1 MPTVKTLLPQT
12 LTEERLI
19 RVAAYCRVSSDS
31 TEQKDS
37 FSAQVEHYTG
47 LIGGNPCW
55 KLVDIYADEG
65 VTGMSMRKRDDFNRM
80 IADCQR
86 GKIDRIIT
94 KSVSRFARNTV
105 ECLDMVR
112 KLSQLGISILFEKE
126 QIDTAKMS
134 SEFLLALAGVQAQDE
149 SVSIS
154 GNMRWSY
161 EKRMKNGD
169 LVGSAAYGY
178 DWVNGTLVI
187 NEKEAAVIRTIFNM
201 YLSGIG
207 KHEIARYL
215 NENNVPRRFGETA
228 WYHTTIL
235 YILQNERYIGNA
247 LLQKNYTTEAFPFQR
262 KKNHGER
269 SMYYVENSHEPII
282 SQEQFQLADRYL
294 YRRIRRPRPRIN
306 HPLSKLLI
314 CPECG
319 HNYRRVTD
327 VEKPYW
333 KCSYKSNGS
342 SQCHSIFLM
351 EEDLYAALIRMVNIL
366 RQNYDTIIKPV
377 IKALEQLQCKVNGTQ
392 HKLYEIDKS
401 IAETNSQIHLL
412 SQLQTQGILDAVD
425 FAAQNSEL
433 TNKVYRLRSERMALL
448 RQNEHDDNLVR
459 LRKTCEIIAEIDD
472 DITEYDET
480 LIRSIVEKIIVR
492 SATDIEV
499 HLIGNIIITE
509 HLPERRRRINHHG

>member
-1 MPTVKTLLPQT
+1 
-12 LTEERLI
+12 
-19 RVAAYCRVSSDS
+19 
-31 TEQKDS
+31 
-37 FSAQVEHYTG
+37 
-47 LIGGNPCW
+47 
-55 KLVDIYADEG
+55 
-65 VTGMSMRKRDDFNRM
+65 
-80 IADCQR
+80 
-86 GKIDRIIT
+86 
-94 KSVSRFARNTV
+94 
-105 ECLDMVR
+105 
-112 KLSQLGISILFEKE
+112 
-126 QIDTAKMS
+126 
-134 SEFLLALAGVQAQDE
+134 
-149 SVSIS
+149 
-154 GNMRWSY
+154 
-161 EKRMKNGD
+161 MKNGD

-342 SQCHSIFLM
+342 SKCHSIFLM

-412 SQLQTQGILDAVD
+412 SQLQTQGILDAAD
-425 FAAQNSEL
+425 FASQNSEL

-499 HLIGNIIITE
+499 HLIGSIIITE

>member
-1 MPTVKTLLPQT
+1 MPTVKTLLPQKQADVQ
-12 LTEERLI
+12 LI

-31 TEQKDS
+31 TEQKES
-37 FSAQVEHYTG
+37 FAAQVEYYTG
-47 LIGGNPCW
+47 LIGGNPFW
-55 KLVDIYADEG
+55 TLADIYADEG
-65 VTGMSMRKRDDFNRM
+65 VTGTSMRKRDDFNRM
-80 IADCQR
+80 IADCRR

-105 ECLDMVR
+105 ECLDTVR
-112 KLSQLGISILFEKE
+112 KLSKIGVSVLFEKE
-126 QIDTAKMS
+126 QIDTSKMS

-327 VEKPYW
+327 MEKPYW

-459 LRKTCEIIAEIDD
+459 LRKTCEIIAEIYD